1 MATHSGILAWKIP
14 WTEVPSGLY
23 SPWSHTE
30 TRLSAHT
37 HRHTHT
43 HTDTHT
49 HTHFVSRLFFL
60 LGLPN
65 VGLPVETLKLMGI
78 WGLLPTVILRDRLG
92 VWGGKGPLCSF
103 LWDLSSEEGLC
114 PGGRLHVTV
123 SLACHSRG
131 GTRGSWFAFY
141 SFPEEPRS
149 CPTERGWM
157 PPLLLFLSKEESGP
171 HLWCQHGVLGSGLCF
186 YKSAITSTWPTSNPP
201 MS

>member
-78 WGLLPTVILRDRLG
+78 
-92 VWGGKGPLCSF
+92 
-103 LWDLSSEEGLC
+103 
-114 PGGRLHVTV
+114 
-123 SLACHSRG
+123 
-131 GTRGSWFAFY
+131 
-141 SFPEEPRS
+141 
-149 CPTERGWM
+149 
-157 PPLLLFLSKEESGP
+157 
-171 HLWCQHGVLGSGLCF
+171 
-186 YKSAITSTWPTSNPP
+186 
-201 MS
+201 